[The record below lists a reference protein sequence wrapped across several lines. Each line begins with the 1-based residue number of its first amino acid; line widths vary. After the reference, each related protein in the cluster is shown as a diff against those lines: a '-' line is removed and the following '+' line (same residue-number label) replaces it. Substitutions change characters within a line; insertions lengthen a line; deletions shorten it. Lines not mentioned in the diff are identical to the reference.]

1 MCSSD
6 LDVILPTGAMTG
18 VLGVPLLIY
27 LVLYQRKVQREEALT
42 PTHNQAAVP
51 LRDARTGYRRLRAAR
66 PALQGRPPGLRRDG
80 LWKGELRM
88 FETLR
93 TALSSLLANKT
104 RSLLTMLG
112 VVIGV
117 GAVIAMVAVGNGASV
132 QMQDLVSGL
141 GSNLLILSPGAPR
154 SGGVRQ
160 SGGTRL
166 TLSDVRAE
174 IGRAHV

>member
-1 MCSSD
+1 
-6 LDVILPTGAMTG
+6 
-18 VLGVPLLIY
+18 
-27 LVLYQRKVQREEALT
+27 
-42 PTHNQAAVP
+42 
-51 LRDARTGYRRLRAAR
+51 
-66 PALQGRPPGLRRDG
+66 
-80 LWKGELRM
+80 M

-160 SGGTRL
+160 SGGARL
-166 TLSDVRAE
+166 TLSDVRAVTE
-174 IGRAHV
+174 ECWSVLRAAPLVNLSAQLIYENQNWPTRVTGTTPSYFDVDNRSIYLGRLLDEEDERSAAKVCVIGQTVVTQLFGTTNPVGRIIRINKMG

>member
-1 MCSSD
+1 
-6 LDVILPTGAMTG
+6 
-18 VLGVPLLIY
+18 
-27 LVLYQRKVQREEALT
+27 
-42 PTHNQAAVP
+42 
-51 LRDARTGYRRLRAAR
+51 
-66 PALQGRPPGLRRDG
+66 
-80 LWKGELRM
+80 M

-160 SGGTRL
+160 SGGARL
-166 TLSDVRAE
+166 TLSDPKARAGIPVHVASAGVTQRIGAAPGFRGDPDPGSLDGLGVREA
-174 IGRAHV
+174 GLHDPHHVVRRSRSEERRVGKECRSRWSPYH

>member
-1 MCSSD
+1 
-6 LDVILPTGAMTG
+6 
-18 VLGVPLLIY
+18 
-27 LVLYQRKVQREEALT
+27 
-42 PTHNQAAVP
+42 
-51 LRDARTGYRRLRAAR
+51 
-66 PALQGRPPGLRRDG
+66 
-80 LWKGELRM
+80 M

-160 SGGTRL
+160 SSGARL
-166 TLSDVRAE
+166 TLSDVRAVTE
-174 IGRAHV
+174 ECWSVLRAAPLVNLSSQLIYSS